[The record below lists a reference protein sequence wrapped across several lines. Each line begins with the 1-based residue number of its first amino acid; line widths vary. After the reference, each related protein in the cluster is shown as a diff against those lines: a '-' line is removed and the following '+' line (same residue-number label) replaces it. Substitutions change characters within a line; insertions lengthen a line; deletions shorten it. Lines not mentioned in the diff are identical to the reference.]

1 MAYKKMAKGGS
12 VGSRGKMSAR
22 ARRDSDIRRKMIKQF
37 EDAKNS
43 RMEMIM
49 EESGKPI
56 SQRDIDYI
64 EKGPKFFKDGGAVCR
79 GGRSAVAGTKFRGT
93 R

>member
-12 VGSRGKMSAR
+12 AGSRGKMSPR

-56 SQRDIDYI
+56 SQRDMDYI
-64 EKGPKFFKDGGAVCR
+64 EKGPKFFKDGGAVR
-79 GGRSAVAGTKFRGT
+79 GMGAAIQGKKYTGCK
-93 R
+93 